1 MVDAYLDTSAA
12 MKLIVAEHGSSE
24 IVSVLDDPQR
34 RVVASW
40 LLHTELQCAAGR
52 RPDDISHPRMR
63 AVLER
68 ILLVDL
74 VRADLLTAGTLTPSR
89 SQDAIHLAVAL
100 RLGVQEMITYDR
112 ELADAAEHAGLRVIS
127 PGAPQ

>member
-12 MKLIVAEHGSSE
+12 MKLVIDEHGSSE

-40 LLHTELQCAAGR
+40 LLHTELHCAAGR
-52 RPDDISHPRMR
+52 RPQDISHPRLR

-68 ILLVDL
+68 TLLVDV
-74 VRADLLTAGTLTPSR
+74 VRADLLTAGTLTPLR

-112 ELADAAEHAGLRVIS
+112 ELAHAAAHAGLRVLS
-127 PGAPQ
+127 PGVPK